1 MEFADL
7 IKTPKLDGVFLHT
20 TTANATVE
28 GTLCITGHHLLLS
41 ARQEN
46 TQELWLLHKNIDCVE
61 KKPSIGQN
69 IVMGGI
75 ITLKCKDLRIIALE
89 IKYAKDF
96 FNVSASLEALSAIQ
110 NAELDYPFFY
120 RPMYSILEDG
130 YTMFR
135 PELEF
140 AQLIS
145 GLSMGGASSPN
156 VANITICTPST
167 SAMASSIPHPLQNGF
182 ALEAAAA
189 LMGSSGS
196 GSCMAACEW
205 RVSYVNKDFGVCATY
220 GATLIV
226 PKAISDEQLTLSA
239 AFRDGGRFPVLSY
252 RHENGVGLIA
262 FPVIKLCLY
271 NSSSHL
277 LQATLM
283 RSAQPLSI
291 QGIKRCRADEAI
303 LNLVLG
309 RSKKGFIV
317 DTWGKGKSNTET
329 DLHYS
334 QWKKVNRAIGNVS
347 SPAAILDSFAKL
359 IEACNDTGC
368 TTDKWLSRLESSGWL
383 SLVLNSLNA
392 SCVVAQCLDQE
403 GSPVL
408 VHGAKGLDS
417 TLIVTSLVQII
428 LNPDCRTVR
437 GLQALIEREWI
448 QAGHPFAS
456 RHRYSCYTPHQTRN
470 KNSGATFVLFLDCI
484 YQLYTQFPCSF
495 EFSTQLLI
503 LLFEHSYFSQYGTF
517 LCDSERERQ
526 ELQVHTRTT
535 SLWSY
540 LNRPDVLQTLLNPLY
555 EPNAAVI
562 WPSVA
567 PISLEL
573 WSELYLRW
581 VIDQRNLTTTMAQ
594 IQELVTTEKELR
606 IQALKLRK
614 QALELSQEVMTLINE
629 DDDD

>member
-7 IKTPKLDGVFLHT
+7 IKTPKLDGVLLYLPDHD
-20 TTANATVE
+20 NQQATVE

-61 KKPSIGQN
+61 KKPRLMQN
-69 IVMGGI
+69 IVTGGI
-75 ITLKCKDLRIIALE
+75 ITLKCKDLRIISLE
-89 IKYAKDF
+89 IRYAKEF
-96 FNVSASLEALSAIQ
+96 FNVSSSLEALSAIQ
-110 NAELDYPFFY
+110 NVELEYPFFY
-120 RPMYSILEDG
+120 RPMYAILEDG

-140 AQLIS
+140 GKLIS
-145 GLSMGGASSPN
+145 GVGAPSSPN
-156 VANITICTPST
+156 VAAINVCTPST
-167 SAMASSIPHPLQNGF
+167 STTAAAGSGSGGMIGIPHPLQNGF
-182 ALEAAAA
+182 TMDAAAA
-189 LMGSSGS
+189 VTGGNIPV
-196 GSCMAACEW
+196 CEW
-205 RVSYVNKDFGVCATY
+205 RITNCNKDFSVCATY
-220 GATLIV
+220 GAMLIV
-226 PKAISDEQLTLSA
+226 PKAITDEQIALSA
-239 AFRDGGRFPVLSY
+239 SFRDGGRFPVLSY
-252 RHENGVGLIA
+252 RHENG
-262 FPVIKLCLY
+262 
-271 NSSSHL
+271 
-277 LQATLM
+277 ATLM

-329 DLHYS
+329 DQHYS

-347 SPAAILDSFAKL
+347 SPASILDSFGKL
-359 IEACNDTGC
+359 IDACNDISC
-368 TTDKWLSRLESSGWL
+368 TTDKWLSRLENSGWL
-383 SLVLNSLNA
+383 NLVLNSLNA

-517 LCDSERERQ
+517 LCDSERERH
-526 ELQVHTRTT
+526 ELRVHTRTT

-555 EPNAAVI
+555 EPNANVI

-581 VIDQRNLTTTMAQ
+581 VIDQRNIATTMAQ
-594 IQELVTTEKELR
+594 IQELVTREKELR
-606 IQALKLRK
+606 TQAIKLRK
-614 QALELSQEVMTLINE
+614 QALELSQEVLALKN
-629 DDDD
+629 DKDV

>member
-46 TQELWLLHKNIDCVE
+46 SQELWLLHKNIDSVE
-61 KKPSIGQN
+61 KKPSMGQN

-110 NAELDYPFFY
+110 NPELDYPFFY

-145 GLSMGGASSPN
+145 GMSVGGASSPN

-167 SAMASSIPHPLQNGF
+167 SALATSIPHPLQNGF
-182 ALEAAAA
+182 ALDAAAA
-189 LMGSSGS
+189 LMGGS
-196 GSCMAACEW
+196 NITACEW
-205 RVSYVNKDFGVCATY
+205 RVSHVNKDFGVCATY

-226 PKAISDEQLTLSA
+226 PKAISDEQLALSA

-252 RHENGVGLIA
+252 RHENG
-262 FPVIKLCLY
+262 
-271 NSSSHL
+271 
-277 LQATLM
+277 ATLM

-368 TTDKWLSRLESSGWL
+368 TTDKWLTRLENSGWL

-517 LCDSERERQ
+517 LCDSERERH

-555 EPNAAVI
+555 EPNSAVI

-581 VIDQRNLTTTMAQ
+581 VIDQRNLVSTMTQ
-594 IQELVTTEKELR
+594 IQELVTNEKELR
-606 IQALKLRK
+606 TQALKLRK

-629 DDDD
+629 VDDA

>member
-20 TTANATVE
+20 NSSSTNATVE

-46 TQELWLLHKNIDCVE
+46 SQELWLLHKNIDCVE
-61 KKPSIGQN
+61 KKPSMGQN

-75 ITLKCKDLRIIALE
+75 IILKCKDLRIISLE

-110 NAELDYPFFY
+110 NVELDYPFFY

-167 SAMASSIPHPLQNGF
+167 SAMGSIHHPLQNGF
-182 ALEAAAA
+182 VLDAAAA
-189 LMGSSGS
+189 LVGS
-196 GSCMAACEW
+196 GSCSGVSACEW
-205 RVSYVNKDFGVCATY
+205 RVSHVNKDFGVCATY

-226 PKAISDEQLTLSA
+226 PKAISDEQIALSA

-252 RHENGVGLIA
+252 RHENG
-262 FPVIKLCLY
+262 
-271 NSSSHL
+271 
-277 LQATLM
+277 ATLM
-283 RSAQPLSI
+283 RSSQPLST

-368 TTDKWLSRLESSGWL
+368 TTDKWLSRLENSGWL

-456 RHRYSCYTPHQTRN
+456 RHRYSCYTPHQLRT

-517 LCDSERERQ
+517 LCDSERERN

-555 EPNAAVI
+555 EPNATVI

-581 VIDQRNLTTTMAQ
+581 VIDQRNLATTMAQ

-606 IQALKLRK
+606 TQALKLRK
-614 QALELSQEVMTLINE
+614 QALELSQEVMTLIDE
-629 DDDD
+629 VDDE

>member
-7 IKTPKLDGVFLHT
+7 IKTPKLDGVLLHDPSN
-20 TTANATVE
+20 AGGASGATV

-41 ARQEN
+41 ARQE
-46 TQELWLLHKNIDCVE
+46 TSQELWLLHKNIDSVE
-61 KKPSIGQN
+61 KKPSLSQN
-69 IVMGGI
+69 IVVGGL
-75 ITLKCKDLRIIALE
+75 ITLKCKDLRIISLE
-89 IKYAKDF
+89 IKCGKEF
-96 FNVSASLEALSAIQ
+96 LNVAASLEALSGIQ
-110 NAELDYPFFY
+110 NTELLYPFFY
-120 RPMYSILEDG
+120 RPMYTILEDG

-140 AQLIS
+140 AKLIS
-145 GLSMGGASSPN
+145 GVGMGGGSSPN
-156 VANITICTPST
+156 VANITICMPST
-167 SAMASSIPHPLQNGF
+167 STTNVQHPLQNGF
-182 ALEAAAA
+182 AIDA
-189 LMGSSGS
+189 LAGGVGGGVGGGGALQGSQAS
-196 GSCMAACEW
+196 CEW
-205 RVSYVNKDFGVCATY
+205 RISNVNRDFSVCATY

-226 PKAISDEQLTLSA
+226 PKAITDEQIVLSA
-239 AFRDGGRFPVLSY
+239 GFRDGGRFPVLSY
-252 RHENGVGLIA
+252 RHENG
-262 FPVIKLCLY
+262 
-271 NSSSHL
+271 
-277 LQATLM
+277 ATLM
-283 RSAQPLSI
+283 RSSQPLSI

-309 RSKKGFIV
+309 RSRKGFIV

-334 QWKKVNRAIGNVS
+334 QWKKVNRSIGNVS
-347 SPAAILDSFAKL
+347 SPASILDSFSRL
-359 IEACNDTGC
+359 IEACNDLGC
-368 TTDKWLSRLESSGWL
+368 STDKWLSRLESSGWL

-456 RHRYSCYTPHQTRN
+456 RHRYSCYTPNQTRN
-470 KNSGATFVLFLDCI
+470 KTSGATFVLFLDCI

-503 LLFEHSYFSQYGTF
+503 LLFEHSHFSQYGTF
-517 LCDSERERQ
+517 LCDSERERN
-526 ELQVHTRTT
+526 ELNVHSRTT

-555 EPNAAVI
+555 EPNANVI

-573 WSELYLRW
+573 WSDLYLRW
-581 VIDQRNLTTTMAQ
+581 VIDQRSCATVLSQ
-594 IQELVTTEKELR
+594 IQELVTREKELR
-606 IQALKLRK
+606 TQALKLRK
-614 QALELSQEVMTLINE
+614 QALELGQEVSTLMKSA
-629 DDDD
+629 DDA

>member
-7 IKTPKLDGVFLHT
+7 IKTPKLDGVFLHDPQPLQH
-20 TTANATVE
+20 ANAATV

-46 TQELWLLHKNIDCVE
+46 SQELWLLHKDIDCVE
-61 KKPSIGQN
+61 KKPSMAQS
-69 IVMGGI
+69 VVVGGI
-75 ITLKCKDLRIIALE
+75 ITLKCKDLRIISLE
-89 IKYAKDF
+89 IKYAKEF
-96 FNVSASLEALSAIQ
+96 FNVSSSLEALSAIQ
-110 NAELDYPFFY
+110 NAELLYPFFY

-140 AQLIS
+140 AKLIS
-145 GLSMGGASSPN
+145 GVGMGGVSSPN
-156 VANITICTPST
+156 VANITICMPST
-167 SAMASSIPHPLQNGF
+167 SSLSVCAGAGSIPHPLQNGF
-182 ALEAAAA
+182 ALDAAVV
-189 LMGSSGS
+189 LMGGSGS
-196 GSCMAACEW
+196 GSGATVPACEW
-205 RVSYVNKDFGVCATY
+205 RVTNINKDFSVCATY

-226 PKAISDEQLTLSA
+226 PKAITDEQIVLSA
-239 AFRDGGRFPVLSY
+239 SFRDGGRFPVLSY
-252 RHENGVGLIA
+252 RHDNG
-262 FPVIKLCLY
+262 
-271 NSSSHL
+271 
-277 LQATLM
+277 ATLM
-283 RSAQPLSI
+283 RSSQPLSI

-334 QWKKVNRAIGNVS
+334 QWKKVNRSIGNVS
-347 SPAAILDSFAKL
+347 SPASILDSFAKL
-359 IEACNDTGC
+359 IDACNDTGC
-368 TTDKWLSRLESSGWL
+368 STDKWLSRLEGSGWL

-470 KNSGATFVLFLDCI
+470 KTSGATFVLFLDCI
-484 YQLYTQFPCSF
+484 YQLFTQFPCSF

-517 LCDSERERQ
+517 LCDSERERN
-526 ELQVHTRTT
+526 ELNVHTRTT

-555 EPNAAVI
+555 EPNANVI

-581 VIDQRNLTTTMAQ
+581 VIDQRSVATVMSQ
-594 IQELVTTEKELR
+594 IQELVTREKELR
-606 IQALKLRK
+606 TQALKLRK
-614 QALELSQEVMTLINE
+614 QALELGQQVCALMNNADTA
-629 DDDD
+629 

>member
-7 IKTPKLDGVFLHT
+7 IKTPKLDGVYLQNPIGT
-20 TTANATVE
+20 TVE

-41 ARQEN
+41 SRQEN
-46 TQELWLLHKNIDCVE
+46 SQELWLLHKNIDCVE
-61 KKPSIGQN
+61 KKPTAQH
-69 IVMGGI
+69 IVTGGGI
-75 ITLKCKDLRIIALE
+75 ITLKCKDLRIITLE
-89 IKYAKDF
+89 IKHAKEF
-96 FNVSASLEALSAIQ
+96 LNVANSLEALSALQ
-110 NAELDYPFFY
+110 NSELEYPFFY

-167 SAMASSIPHPLQNGF
+167 SSMSNSIPHPLQNGF
-182 ALEAAAA
+182 ALDAAAA
-189 LMGSSGS
+189 LTGSTSS
-196 GSCMAACEW
+196 LAASCEW
-205 RVSYVNKDFGVCATY
+205 RISHVNKDFGVCATY

-226 PKAISDEQLTLSA
+226 PKAISDEQLALSA
-239 AFRDGGRFPVLSY
+239 AFRDGGRFPLLSY
-252 RHENGVGLIA
+252 RHENG
-262 FPVIKLCLY
+262 
-271 NSSSHL
+271 
-277 LQATLM
+277 ATLM

-303 LNLVLG
+303 LNVVLG

-317 DTWGKGKSNTET
+317 DTWGKGKSHTES
-329 DLHYS
+329 DPHYS
-334 QWKKVNRAIGNVS
+334 QWKKVNRAIGNVT
-347 SPAAILDSFAKL
+347 SPASILDSFAKL
-359 IEACNDTGC
+359 IEACNDVGC
-368 TTDKWLSRLESSGWL
+368 STDKWLTRLENSGWL

-392 SCVVAQCLDQE
+392 SCVVAQCLEQE

-448 QAGHPFAS
+448 QAGHPFGS
-456 RHRYSCYTPHQTRN
+456 RHRYSCYTPHQMRN

-484 YQLYTQFPCSF
+484 YQLFTQFPCSF

-517 LCDSERERQ
+517 LCDSERERH

-555 EPNAAVI
+555 EPNANVI

-567 PISLEL
+567 PIRLEL

-581 VIDQRNLTTTMAQ
+581 
-594 IQELVTTEKELR
+594 
-606 IQALKLRK
+606 ALKLRK
-614 QALELSQEVMTLINE
+614 QALELSQETTALMGELDNA
-629 DDDD
+629 

>member
-46 TQELWLLHKNIDCVE
+46 SQELWLLHKNIDCVE
-61 KKPSIGQN
+61 KKPSMGQN

-167 SAMASSIPHPLQNGF
+167 SAMAAANIPHPLQNGYG
-182 ALEAAAA
+182 LEPA
-189 LMGSSGS
+189 
-196 GSCMAACEW
+196 GSCVAACEW
-205 RVSYVNKDFGVCATY
+205 RVSHVNKDFGVCATY

-226 PKAISDEQLTLSA
+226 PKAISDEQLALSA

-252 RHENGVGLIA
+252 RHENG
-262 FPVIKLCLY
+262 
-271 NSSSHL
+271 
-277 LQATLM
+277 ATLM

-368 TTDKWLSRLESSGWL
+368 TTDKWLTRLENSGWL

-408 VHGAKGLDS
+408 VHGGKGLDS

-456 RHRYSCYTPHQTRN
+456 RHRYSCYTPHQTRS
-470 KNSGATFVLFLDCI
+470 KTSGATFVLFLDCI
-484 YQLYTQFPCSF
+484 YQLFTQFPCSF

-517 LCDSERERQ
+517 LCDSEQERH

-555 EPNAAVI
+555 EPNATVI

-581 VIDQRNLTTTMAQ
+581 VIDQRNLATTMAQ

-606 IQALKLRK
+606 TQAIKLRK
-614 QALELSQEVMTLINE
+614 QALELSQEVMALIN
-629 DDDD
+629 DDLDDA

>member
-7 IKTPKLDGVFLHT
+7 IKTPKLDGVFLHANA
-20 TTANATVE
+20 ANATVE

-61 KKPSIGQN
+61 RKPSMGQN

-75 ITLKCKDLRIIALE
+75 ITLKCKDLRIISLE

-96 FNVSASLEALSAIQ
+96 FNVAASLEALSAIQ

-130 YTMFR
+130 FTMFR

-145 GLSMGGASSPN
+145 GMSMGGASSPN
-156 VANITICTPST
+156 VANISICTPST
-167 SAMASSIPHPLQNGF
+167 SAVGSSSSSSIPHPLQNGF
-182 ALEAAAA
+182 ALDAAAA
-189 LMGSSGS
+189 LVGSSVS
-196 GSCMAACEW
+196 ACEW
-205 RVSYVNKDFGVCATY
+205 RISHVNKDFGVCATY

-226 PKAISDEQLTLSA
+226 PKAISDEQIALSA
-239 AFRDGGRFPVLSY
+239 AFRDGGRFPLLSY
-252 RHENGVGLIA
+252 RHENG
-262 FPVIKLCLY
+262 
-271 NSSSHL
+271 
-277 LQATLM
+277 ATLM

-347 SPAAILDSFAKL
+347 YPASILDSFAKL
-359 IEACNDTGC
+359 IEACNDIGC
-368 TTDKWLSRLESSGWL
+368 STDKWLSRLENSGWL

-456 RHRYSCYTPHQTRN
+456 RHRYSCYTPHQMRN

-517 LCDSERERQ
+517 LCDSERERH

-555 EPNAAVI
+555 EPNASVI

-581 VIDQRNLTTTMAQ
+581 VIDQRNLATTMAQ
-594 IQELVTTEKELR
+594 IQELVTREKELR
-606 IQALKLRK
+606 SQAFKLRK
-614 QALELSQEVMTLINE
+614 QAMELSLEVGAHINE
-629 DDDD
+629 VDNA

>member
-7 IKTPKLDGVFLHT
+7 IKTPKLDGVLLHDPG
-20 TTANATVE
+20 AGVSGGGATV

-46 TQELWLLHKNIDCVE
+46 SQELWLLHKNIDSVE
-61 KKPSIGQN
+61 KKPSLTQN
-69 IVMGGI
+69 VVTGGWI
-75 ITLKCKDLRIIALE
+75 ILKCKDLRIISLE
-89 IKYAKDF
+89 IKSSKEF
-96 FNVSASLEALSAIQ
+96 LNVAASLEALSAIQ
-110 NAELDYPFFY
+110 NTELLYPFFY

-145 GLSMGGASSPN
+145 GGGGMGGASSPN
-156 VANITICTPST
+156 VANITICMPST
-167 SAMASSIPHPLQNGF
+167 SSTSSSMLAVTGGACGLGGGIPHPLQNGYAMD
-182 ALEAAAA
+182 ALQGGLGGGAASAH
-189 LMGSSGS
+189 G
-196 GSCMAACEW
+196 CEW
-205 RVSYVNKDFGVCATY
+205 RISSVNRDFSVCATY

-226 PKAISDEQLTLSA
+226 PKAITDEQIVLSA
-239 AFRDGGRFPVLSY
+239 SFRDGGRFPVLSY
-252 RHENGVGLIA
+252 RHENG
-262 FPVIKLCLY
+262 
-271 NSSSHL
+271 
-277 LQATLM
+277 ATLM
-283 RSAQPLSI
+283 RSSQPLSI

-309 RSKKGFIV
+309 RSRKGFIV

-334 QWKKVNRAIGNVS
+334 QWKKVNRSIGNVS
-347 SPAAILDSFAKL
+347 SPSSILDSFARL
-359 IEACNDTGC
+359 IEACNDLNC
-368 TTDKWLSRLESSGWL
+368 STDKWLSRLEGSGWL

-470 KNSGATFVLFLDCI
+470 KSSGATFVLFLDCI

-495 EFSTQLLI
+495 EFSTQLLV
-503 LLFEHSYFSQYGTF
+503 LLFEHSHFSQYGTF
-517 LCDSERERQ
+517 LCDSERERE
-526 ELQVHTRTT
+526 ELNVHTRTT

-540 LNRPDVLQTLLNPLY
+540 LNRQDVLQTLLNPLY
-555 EPNAAVI
+555 EPNANVI

-573 WSELYLRW
+573 WSDLYLRW
-581 VIDQRNLTTTMAQ
+581 VVDQRSCASVMSQ
-594 IQELVTTEKELR
+594 IQELVTREKELR
-606 IQALKLRK
+606 TQALKLRK
-614 QALELSQEVMTLINE
+614 QALELSQEVSTLMNSA
-629 DDDD
+629 DDE

>member
-7 IKTPKLDGVFLHT
+7 IKTPKLDGVFLHDPLQ
-20 TTANATVE
+20 ANATVE

-46 TQELWLLHKNIDCVE
+46 SQELWLLHKNIDSVE
-61 KKPSIGQN
+61 KKPSMGQN
-69 IVMGGI
+69 IVLGGT
-75 ITLKCKDLRIIALE
+75 ITLKCKDLRIISLE
-89 IKYAKDF
+89 IKYAKEF
-96 FNVSASLEALSAIQ
+96 FNVAASLEALSAIQ
-110 NAELDYPFFY
+110 NPELDYPFFY

-140 AQLIS
+140 AKLIN
-145 GLSMGGASSPN
+145 GVGAMGGISSPN
-156 VANITICTPST
+156 VANIAICLPST
-167 SAMASSIPHPLQNGF
+167 SCISVGATAGSSNSIVGIPHPLQNGF
-182 ALEAAAA
+182 ALDAAAA
-189 LMGSSGS
+189 LTVGGATMILPS
-196 GSCMAACEW
+196 CEW
-205 RVSYVNKDFGVCATY
+205 RLTNINKDFSVCPTY

-226 PKAISDEQLTLSA
+226 PKAITDEQVALSA
-239 AFRDGGRFPVLSY
+239 TFRDGGRFPMLSY
-252 RHENGVGLIA
+252 RHENG
-262 FPVIKLCLY
+262 
-271 NSSSHL
+271 
-277 LQATLM
+277 ATLM
-283 RSAQPLSI
+283 RSSQPLSI

-334 QWKKVNRAIGNVS
+334 QWKKVNRSIGNVS
-347 SPAAILDSFAKL
+347 SPASILDSYAKL
-359 IEACNDTGC
+359 IEACNDIGC
-368 TTDKWLSRLESSGWL
+368 STDKWLSRLENSGWM

-456 RHRYSCYTPHQTRN
+456 RHRYACYTPHQTRN

-484 YQLYTQFPCSF
+484 YQLFTQFPCSF

-517 LCDSERERQ
+517 LCDSEKERHD
-526 ELQVHTRTT
+526 LKIHTRTT

-555 EPNAAVI
+555 EPNANVI

-573 WSELYLRW
+573 WGELYLRW
-581 VIDQRNLTTTMAQ
+581 VVDQRSLISNMAQ
-594 IQELVTTEKELR
+594 IQELVTREKELR
-606 IQALKLRK
+606 TQVLKLRK
-614 QALELSQEVMTLINE
+614 QALELSQDVSTLMNHHAE
-629 DDDD
+629 SA

>member
-7 IKTPKLDGVFLHT
+7 IKTPKLDGVLLHDPSN
-20 TTANATVE
+20 AGASGATV

-41 ARQEN
+41 ARQE
-46 TQELWLLHKNIDCVE
+46 TSQELWLLHKNIDCVE
-61 KKPSIGQN
+61 KKPSLSQN
-69 IVMGGI
+69 IVVGGL
-75 ITLKCKDLRIIALE
+75 ITLKCKDLRIISLE
-89 IKYAKDF
+89 IKCGKEF
-96 FNVSASLEALSAIQ
+96 FNVAASLEALSAIQ
-110 NAELDYPFFY
+110 NTELLYPFFY

-140 AQLIS
+140 AKLIS
-145 GLSMGGASSPN
+145 GVGMGGGSSPN
-156 VANITICTPST
+156 VANITICMPST
-167 SAMASSIPHPLQNGF
+167 STTSLAVGPGIPHPLQNGF
-182 ALEAAAA
+182 AIDA
-189 LMGSSGS
+189 LAGNPGGGVLQGSQAG
-196 GSCMAACEW
+196 CEW
-205 RVSYVNKDFGVCATY
+205 RISNVNRDFSVCATY

-226 PKAISDEQLTLSA
+226 PKAITDEQIVLSA

-252 RHENGVGLIA
+252 RHENG
-262 FPVIKLCLY
+262 
-271 NSSSHL
+271 
-277 LQATLM
+277 ATLM
-283 RSAQPLSI
+283 RSSQPLSI

-309 RSKKGFIV
+309 RSRKGFIV

-334 QWKKVNRAIGNVS
+334 QWKKVNRSIGNVS
-347 SPAAILDSFAKL
+347 SPASILDSFARL
-359 IEACNDTGC
+359 IEACNDLGC
-368 TTDKWLSRLESSGWL
+368 STDKWLSRLENSGWL

-456 RHRYSCYTPHQTRN
+456 RHRYSCYTPNQTRN
-470 KNSGATFVLFLDCI
+470 KSSGATFVLFLDCI

-517 LCDSERERQ
+517 LCDSERERS
-526 ELQVHTRTT
+526 ELHVHTRTT

-555 EPNAAVI
+555 EPNANVI

-573 WSELYLRW
+573 WSDLYLRW
-581 VIDQRNLTTTMAQ
+581 VIDQRSCATVMSQ
-594 IQELVTTEKELR
+594 IQELVTREKELR
-606 IQALKLRK
+606 TQALKLRK
-614 QALELSQEVMTLINE
+614 QALELGQEVSTLMKGADNA
-629 DDDD
+629 

>member
-7 IKTPKLDGVFLHT
+7 IKTPKLDGVLLHDPG
-20 TTANATVE
+20 TATGTGGGATV

-46 TQELWLLHKNIDCVE
+46 SQELWLLHKNIDSVE
-61 KKPSIGQN
+61 KKPSLSQN
-69 IVMGGI
+69 VVTGGL
-75 ITLKCKDLRIIALE
+75 ITLKCKDLRIISLE
-89 IKYAKDF
+89 IKSAKEF
-96 FNVSASLEALSAIQ
+96 YNVTASLEALSAIQ
-110 NAELDYPFFY
+110 NTELLYPFFY

-140 AQLIS
+140 AKLIS
-145 GLSMGGASSPN
+145 GMGMGGASSPN
-156 VANITICTPST
+156 VANITICMPST
-167 SAMASSIPHPLQNGF
+167 SSTSSTLAGGSMAGGNIPHPLQNGYAMD
-182 ALEAAAA
+182 ALQGG
-189 LMGSSGS
+189 LGGGNVSSG
-196 GSCMAACEW
+196 CEW
-205 RVSYVNKDFGVCATY
+205 RISNVNRDFSVCATY

-226 PKAISDEQLTLSA
+226 PKAITDEQIVLSA
-239 AFRDGGRFPVLSY
+239 SFRDGGRFPVLSY
-252 RHENGVGLIA
+252 RHENG
-262 FPVIKLCLY
+262 
-271 NSSSHL
+271 
-277 LQATLM
+277 ATLM
-283 RSAQPLSI
+283 RSSQPLSI

-309 RSKKGFIV
+309 RSRKGFIV

-334 QWKKVNRAIGNVS
+334 QWKKVNRSIGNVS
-347 SPAAILDSFAKL
+347 SPASILDSFSRL
-359 IEACNDTGC
+359 IEACNDLGC
-368 TTDKWLSRLESSGWL
+368 STDKWLSRLEGSGWL

-456 RHRYSCYTPHQTRN
+456 RHRFSCYTPHQTRN
-470 KNSGATFVLFLDCI
+470 KSSGATFVLFLDCI
-484 YQLYTQFPCSF
+484 YQLYMQFPCSF
-495 EFSTQLLI
+495 EFSTQLLV
-503 LLFEHSYFSQYGTF
+503 LLFEHSHFSQYGTF
-517 LCDSERERQ
+517 LCDSERERH
-526 ELQVHTRTT
+526 ELKVHTRTT

-555 EPNAAVI
+555 EPNANVI

-573 WSELYLRW
+573 WSDLYLRW
-581 VIDQRNLTTTMAQ
+581 VIDQRSSAAVMSQ
-594 IQELVTTEKELR
+594 IQELVTREKELR
-606 IQALKLRK
+606 TQALKLRK
-614 QALELSQEVMTLINE
+614 QALELSQEVCTLMKNAE
-629 DDDD
+629 DA

>member
-20 TTANATVE
+20 NATNATVE

-41 ARQEN
+41 ARQES

-61 KKPSIGQN
+61 KKPSMGQN

-75 ITLKCKDLRIIALE
+75 ITLKCKDLRIISLE

-96 FNVSASLEALSAIQ
+96 FNVAASLEALSAIQ
-110 NAELDYPFFY
+110 NVELEYPFFY

-130 YTMFR
+130 FTMFR

-140 AQLIS
+140 AHLIS
-145 GLSMGGASSPN
+145 GMSMGGASSPN

-167 SAMASSIPHPLQNGF
+167 SSVSIGLSNIPHPLQNGF
-182 ALEAAAA
+182 ALDAATA
-189 LMGSSGS
+189 LVGSCSGS
-196 GSCMAACEW
+196 GNFVSACEW
-205 RVSYVNKDFGVCATY
+205 RISHVNSDFSVCPTY

-226 PKAISDEQLTLSA
+226 PKAISDEQIALSA
-239 AFRDGGRFPVLSY
+239 AFRDGGRFPLLSY
-252 RHENGVGLIA
+252 RHENGAI
-262 FPVIKLCLY
+262 
-271 NSSSHL
+271 
-277 LQATLM
+277 LM
-283 RSAQPLSI
+283 RSAQPMSI

-334 QWKKVNRAIGNVS
+334 QWKKVNRSIGNVS
-347 SPAAILDSFAKL
+347 SPASILDSFAKL
-359 IEACNDTGC
+359 IEACNDIGC
-368 TTDKWLSRLESSGWL
+368 STDKWLSRLESSGWL

-448 QAGHPFAS
+448 QAGHPFAA
-456 RHRYSCYTPHQTRN
+456 RHRYSCYTPHQLRN
-470 KNSGATFVLFLDCI
+470 KHSGATFVLFLDCI
-484 YQLYTQFPCSF
+484 FQLFTQFPCSF

-517 LCDSERERQ
+517 LCNSERERH

-555 EPNAAVI
+555 EPNSSVI

-581 VIDQRNLTTTMAQ
+581 VIDQRNLATTMTQ
-594 IQELVTTEKELR
+594 IQELITCEKELR
-606 IQALKLRK
+606 TQAFKLRK
-614 QALELSQEVMTLINE
+614 QAVELCQEVAAQIHDVDNA
-629 DDDD
+629 